1 MQRCSRLATSFLP
14 SAPLAT
20 PRQQSDR
27 PMCPM
32 FGAPAICAGIAV
44 LAYRA
49 VSTGVP
55 VAVGGVA
62 FLTLGQQTRHRPLS
76 AQPQD
81 PTSKPPGVTAT
92 QDS

>member
-1 MQRCSRLATSFLP
+1 MVGLLVV
-14 SAPLAT
+14 
-20 PRQQSDR
+20 
-27 PMCPM
+27 

-55 VAVGGVA
+55 VAIGGVA
-62 FLTLGQQTRHRPLS
+62 FLTLGQPPPHRHSQRNR
-76 AQPQD
+76 QD
-81 PTSKPPGVTAT
+81 PTSKAPPVTAR